1 VLYSTCLYY
10 RVILCVGSAVGKHTC
25 GRIFFDF
32 VNKILVKF
40 ILMIM
45 IRDLEKVTGLSYTE
59 GET

>member
-1 VLYSTCLYY
+1 
-10 RVILCVGSAVGKHTC
+10 VILCVGSAVGKHTC